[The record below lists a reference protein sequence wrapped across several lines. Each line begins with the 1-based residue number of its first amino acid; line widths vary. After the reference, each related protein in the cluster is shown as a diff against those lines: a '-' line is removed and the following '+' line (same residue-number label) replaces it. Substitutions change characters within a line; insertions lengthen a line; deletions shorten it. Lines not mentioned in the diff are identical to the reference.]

1 MNETAQ
7 VLPAAPFL
15 RNRLTTGTD
24 GASHR
29 ILVVDDNRT
38 ITLLLKQMLEAEG
51 HEVLIARDGRQA
63 LDLVAEGPPDLI
75 FLDLNLPEVDGY
87 EVCSRLK
94 HNPATRLIPIVII
107 TGQSSFDTKLRAW
120 ELGADD
126 FLTKPFHCV
135 EVMARCR
142 SLLRVKRLVD
152 ELDSAEAV
160 VFAFARAVEAKS
172 SYTQGHA
179 DRVTNYALGLA
190 AQVGLANSDVEVLR
204 QGSVLHDIGKIS
216 IPDAVLNKPGPLTE
230 EEYDIVKQHP
240 MQGVRILEP
249 LRSIRETLPLIR
261 WHHERLD
268 GGGYPDGISGDAIP
282 FLVRILSVADIY
294 DALASA
300 RPYRTAYS
308 HEECLAMLR
317 SNAAGGGLDAE
328 LVEYFCESMASR
340 ADIHPANDWTPD
352 GSLLQP
358 AGS

>member
-1 MNETAQ
+1 MITAE
-7 VLPAAPFL
+7 LA
-15 RNRLTTGTD
+15 G
-24 GASHR
+24 HR

-38 ITLLLKQMLEAEG
+38 ITLLLKQMLDAEG
-51 HEVLIARDGRQA
+51 HQVRIARDGREA
-63 LDLVAEGPPDLI
+63 LELVAQSPPDLI
-75 FLDLNLPEVDGY
+75 FLDLDIPHVDGY

-107 TGQSSFDTKLRAW
+107 TGQVSFDTKLRAW

-172 SYTQGHA
+172 SYTRGHA
-179 DRVTNYALGLA
+179 DRVTNYALALA
-190 AQVGLANSDVEVLR
+190 AQVGLANSDVEILR

-240 MQGVRILEP
+240 IQGVRIIEP
-249 LRSIRETLPLIR
+249 LRSTRDTLPLIR

-294 DALASA
+294 DALASE
-300 RPYRTAYS
+300 RPYRAAYT
-308 HEECLAMLR
+308 HEECLDILR
-317 SNAAGGGLDAE
+317 ANAAGGGLDVE
-328 LVEYFCESMASR
+328 LVEYFCEALASC
-340 ADIHPANDWTPD
+340 ADLNSRNAWETSDA
-352 GSLLQP
+352 LLTSP
-358 AGS
+358 SR